1 MRIFPVMSLKSL
13 WAIACLVLAATSG
26 SVCAQTY
33 AALGSGD
40 YQLDSGDR
48 IQIRV
53 YGEEDLSMETLLSDS
68 GVINYP
74 FLGEIKVAG
83 ISPSQLEKKLVSG
96 LKGDY
101 LINPNIEVSIV
112 EYRPFFINGEV
123 NTPGGYAFQPGLTIN
138 RAVAIAQ
145 GMTPRAS
152 DQKIFIERGYG
163 EAKKRFKADLDTRL
177 YPGDIITIEQ
187 GIF

>member
-1 MRIFPVMSLKSL
+1 MRIFPIMSIKLL
-13 WAIACLVLAATSG
+13 WATACLALAVTS
-26 SVCAQTY
+26 SIVHAQTF
-33 AALGSGD
+33 AALGSSD
-40 YQLDSGDR
+40 YKLDSGDR

-68 GVINYP
+68 GMINYP

-152 DQKIFIERGYG
+152 EQKIYIERGYG
-163 EAKKRFKADLDTRL
+163 EDKKRFKADLDTRL